1 MSDPSAFREALA
13 ERRVLDLF
21 KKRFPNAEIVRVSW
35 LRQDGDELVVK
46 ANVDDAGWDQQRFTR
61 DDYRDLG

>member
-35 LRQDGDELVVK
+35 LRQDGDELV
-46 ANVDDAGWDQQRFTR
+46 FTEA
-61 DDYRDLG
+61 DVEALDS